1 MSTIKF
7 VLDDDFNQRTV
18 EFKDHDNSRLKAWM
32 HAATMVAA
40 KIEGYTDA

>member
-18 EFKDHDNSRLKAWM
+18 EFKDHDNSRMKAWM
-32 HAATMVAA
+32 WAATMYAA
-40 KIEGYTDA
+40 KIGDLK

>member
-32 HAATMVAA
+32 FAATMVAA
-40 KIEGYTDA
+40 KIGGHEE

>member
-1 MSTIKF
+1 MRTIKF

-32 HAATMVAA
+32 YAATLVAA
-40 KIEGYTDA
+40 KTQRYSE

>member
-32 HAATMVAA
+32 YAATMVAE
-40 KIEGYTDA
+40 KIGGYCG

>member
-7 VLDDDFNQRTV
+7 VLDDEFNQRTV

-32 HAATMVAA
+32 YAATMCAA
-40 KIEGYTDA
+40 KTQGYEE

>member
-18 EFKDHDNSRLKAWM
+18 EFKDHARRRQHRPLL
-32 HAATMVAA
+32 
-40 KIEGYTDA
+40 